1 MRMDAIAGINLQVPR
16 IASSK
21 IDPDC
26 LAISWDGETPVS
38 LRT

>member
-1 MRMDAIAGINLQVPR
+1 MDAIAGINLQVPR

-26 LAISWDGETPVS
+26 LAIAGMAKRLSP
-38 LRT
+38 